1 MLGVAAAACYLVG
14 VALPSPSLRLLT
26 KAVPVLC
33 LAAWV
38 GSRAADPLG
47 RWLAVGLVLSAA
59 GDLCLEGDRFLPGL
73 GAFLLAHVAYALGFF
88 AASRRP
94 ALFRALPF
102 ALYGAGMYIYLW
114 PLRPLAVPVLAYTVA
129 ICVMMW
135 RAAARIGA
143 PGDTFFA
150 ASLGLAG
157 ALLFAASDTLIALDR
172 FHASIT
178 GAGYPI
184 IMLYWLGQLGIAGSA
199 VARHSGRFQGR
210 RPAGLGRAL

>member
-1 MLGVAAAACYLVG
+1 MVG

-26 KAVPVLC
+26 KSLPVLC

-38 GSRAADPLG
+38 GSRAVGPWG

-59 GDLCLEGDRFLPGL
+59 GDLWLERDRFLPGL
-73 GAFLLAHVAYALGFF
+73 GAFLLAHVAYALGFS

-102 ALYGAGMYIYLW
+102 ALYGAGLYLFLW
-114 PLRPLAVPVLAYTVA
+114 PPGPLAVPVLAYTVA
-129 ICVMMW
+129 ICLMMW
-135 RAAARIGA
+135 RAAARIGD
-143 PGDTFFA
+143 PGDACFA

-172 FHASIT
+172 FHGSIT
-178 GAGYPI
+178 GARYPI
-184 IMLYWLGQLGIAGSA
+184 ILLYWLGQLGIAGSA
-199 VARHSGRFQGR
+199 VARRGDRVPEDRDQDGDGRQT
-210 RPAGLGRAL
+210 PEL